1 MTSLRTFLRIANAQF
16 ISLINATIRALQR
29 ERRAQFFA
37 LVGTCFLVACV
48 VTYALQSA
56 RHHQRQWASNTF
68 VLVASS
74 SIAANETLTKKN
86 TRLVEVPLAV
96 VADDALRT
104 IPTGARLRTALR
116 TATPI
121 TASMISVDGARID
134 LPDGW
139 RGVALPAD
147 LIAPQVASGDRVDV
161 IAADQ
166 VIAPNAL
173 VIEVSPSQ
181 GITIAVP
188 AESAAVVATATRTG
202 IAGIV
207 LAGR

>member
-1 MTSLRTFLRIANAQF
+1 MTPLRTFLRTANAQF
-16 ISLINATIRALQR
+16 ITLVNSTIRALQR

-37 LVGTCFLVACV
+37 LIGTCLLVACV
-48 VTYALQSA
+48 ITYAMQSA

-74 SIAANETLTKKN
+74 TIAANETLTNDN
-86 TRLVEVPLAV
+86 TRRVELPLAV

-104 IPTGARLRTALR
+104 IPAGARLRIAMR
-116 TATPI
+116 AATPI
-121 TASMISVDGARID
+121 TASMITVDGARID
-134 LPDGW
+134 IPDGW

-147 LIAPQVASGDRVDV
+147 LIAPQVVSGDRVDV

-188 AESAAVVATATRTG
+188 ADSAAIVATATRMG
-202 IAGIV
+202 DAGIV

>member
-1 MTSLRTFLRIANAQF
+1 MTPLRTFLRTANAQF
-16 ISLINATIRALQR
+16 ISLVNATIRALQR

-37 LVGTCFLVACV
+37 LVGSCLLVACII
-48 VTYALQSA
+48 TYALQSA
-56 RHHQRQWASNTF
+56 RHHQRRWASNSF

-74 SIAANETLTKKN
+74 AIAANETLTNNN
-86 TRLVEVPLAV
+86 TRRVELPLAV

-104 IPTGARLRTALR
+104 IPSGARLRIAMR
-116 TATPI
+116 AATPI
-121 TASMISVDGARID
+121 TASMVTIDGARID
-134 LPDGW
+134 IPDGW

-147 LIAPQVASGDRVDV
+147 LIAPHVVSGDRVDV

-188 AESAAVVATATRTG
+188 AESAAIVATAARTG
-202 IAGIV
+202 DASIV

>member
-1 MTSLRTFLRIANAQF
+1 MTPLRTFLRTANAQF
-16 ISLINATIRALQR
+16 ISLVNATIRTLQR

-37 LVGTCFLVACV
+37 LVGSCLLVACII
-48 VTYALQSA
+48 TYALQSA
-56 RHHQRQWASNTF
+56 RHHQRRWASNSF

-74 SIAANETLTKKN
+74 AIAANETLTNNN
-86 TRLVEVPLAV
+86 TRRVELPLAV

-104 IPTGARLRTALR
+104 IPSGARLRIAMR
-116 TATPI
+116 AATPI
-121 TASMISVDGARID
+121 TASMVTIDGARID
-134 LPDGW
+134 IPDGW

-147 LIAPQVASGDRVDV
+147 LIAPHVVSGDRVDV

-188 AESAAVVATATRTG
+188 AESAAIVATAARTG
-202 IAGIV
+202 DASIV

>member
-1 MTSLRTFLRIANAQF
+1 MTSLRTFLRAANSQF
-16 ISLINATIRALQR
+16 VSLSNATIRALQR
-29 ERRAQFFA
+29 ERRAQLFA
-37 LVGTCFLVACV
+37 LIGASLLVACII
-48 VTYALQSA
+48 TYALQSA
-56 RHHQRQWASNTF
+56 RHHQHQWSSNTF
-68 VLVASS
+68 ILVTTSP
-74 SIAANETLTKKN
+74 IAANESITPAN
-86 TRLVEVPLAV
+86 TRRVELPLAV
-96 VADDALRT
+96 VAADALRT
-104 IPTGARLRTALR
+104 IPTGARLRIALG
-116 TATPI
+116 ASTPI
-121 TASMISVDGARID
+121 TMSMIAVDGSRID
-134 LPDGW
+134 IPDGW

-173 VIEVSPSQ
+173 VIEVSTEQ

-202 IAGIV
+202 EAGIV

>member
-1 MTSLRTFLRIANAQF
+1 MTPLRTILRTANAQF
-16 ISLINATIRALQR
+16 NSLINTTIRALQR

-37 LVGTCFLVACV
+37 LVGACFLVACV
-48 VTYALQSA
+48 ITYALQSA

-68 VLVASS
+68 VLVAAS
-74 SIAANETLTKKN
+74 SIAANETLTNAN
-86 TRLVEVPLAV
+86 TQRVELPLAV

-104 IPTGARLRTALR
+104 IPSGARLRITLR

-121 TASMISVDGARID
+121 TASMITVDGARID
-134 LPDGW
+134 IPDGW

-147 LIAPQVASGDRVDV
+147 LIAPQVVSGDRVDV

-173 VIEVSPSQ
+173 VIEVSQSQ

-202 IAGIV
+202 VAGIV